1 MYILAKTQ
9 AVDKKPRTKEDDCT
23 KTKSASLHF
32 HKGSSPKEK
41 GGISWRYSVS
51 ESKPVEK
58 RSSKHLNITGAVPG
72 SQKRDERTKGSSNE
86 KASQG
91 SPSTSKWQR
100 MSPSRVS
107 AEQKDRSRTVQKRKY
122 KDEEQPR
129 SSRDRDT
136 TRLRESCKTSSVSK
150 HLLQRKE
157 RELIKKL
164 CPGLQ
169 NTEFKAKKKL
179 YIDAAPAVSS
189 SSSNPVKSIRSIPEN
204 VKSVSN
210 KTTNSLS
217 SQQPTCPSTSSL
229 PPNFKIPKKVQSTRA
244 DCLAGSTHFKL
255 ETEPSEPGVS
265 ERNSKTLQQTHS
277 CSNIT
282 PRYVSERGDKKSC
295 LSDPLPSASDPVAG
309 LWFDEVIKNKI
320 HLIRMEPLFQ
330 IYCMHIYDRKKKH
343 AS

>member
-1 MYILAKTQ
+1 MFRLAKTQ
-9 AVDKKPRTKEDDCT
+9 AEDKKPCTKEDDCT

-32 HKGSSPKEK
+32 HKGSSSKEK
-41 GGISWRYSVS
+41 GGILGRYSVC

-58 RSSKHLNITGAVPG
+58 RSSKHLNITVAVPG

-91 SPSTSKWQR
+91 SSSTSKWLR

-107 AEQKDRSRTVQKRKY
+107 AEQKDRSQKRKY

-129 SSRDRDT
+129 PRRDRDT
-136 TRLRESCKTSSVSK
+136 TRIRESCKTSSVSK

-169 NTEFKAKKKL
+169 NIEFKAKKKL
-179 YIDAAPAVSS
+179 YMDATP
-189 SSSNPVKSIRSIPEN
+189 IRSIPEN
-204 VKSVSN
+204 IKSVSN

-229 PPNFKIPKKVQSTRA
+229 PPNFKIPKKVHSTLA
-244 DCLAGSTHFKL
+244 DCSAGSTHFK
-255 ETEPSEPGVS
+255 EEIEPSKPGVS
-265 ERNSKTLQQTHS
+265 GRNSKTLQQTHS
-277 CSNIT
+277 CSDVT
-282 PRYVSERGDKKSC
+282 PGYVSERGDKKSC
-295 LSDPLPSASDPVAG
+295 LSDPLPSASDPVAE
-309 LWFDEVIKNKI
+309 LWFDEVIKSKI
-320 HLIRMEPLFQ
+320 HLIRTEPLFQ
-330 IYCMHIYDRKKKH
+330 IYCMHRYDRKKR